1 MRKHLLSLL
10 ALFVLISCTESKTY
24 LNRIKDR
31 DEGAPIAQELML
43 HINEGEWDSASAMF
57 ADLVFDEF
65 TVEQLEGKF
74 RYHRAAL
81 GELEDAQLMDWQT
94 KVVEGG
100 SEPSLYDYEYLN
112 TYENHTAVVLI
123 QLLRDGNG
131 PFEVYGYRVT
141 SDAFSEEQE

>member
-1 MRKHLLSLL
+1 MHKYLLSLI
-10 ALFVLISCTESKTY
+10 ALLTFVSCTESKTY

-31 DEGAPIAQELML
+31 DAGAPVAQELLL
-43 HINEGEWDSASAMF
+43 HINDGEWDSATAMF

-74 RYHRAAL
+74 RHHRVAL
-81 GELEDAQLMDWQT
+81 GELEDAQLIDWQT

-123 QLLRDGNG
+123 QLLRKGEG

-141 SDAFSEEQE
+141 SDAFSEEQD